1 MKIPESYNQL
11 DQWTTVM
18 FLYNSALK
26 AINTK
31 IEIMNNEF
39 IHLNNYTPIEH
50 IKSRLKTPDSI
61 VKKLKRNG
69 YEVTIQNMI
78 DHLNDVAGIRI
89 ICSFRPDIYR
99 IAKMITSQSDIT
111 VLHVK
116 DYIKH
121 PKANGY
127 KCYHLVVTVP
137 IYLSGGPV
145 ETKVEIQIRTV
156 GMDFWASLEHKLY
169 YKFEGHAP
177 EHLEDELKA
186 CADTVDL
193 LDDKMNTLNEELM
206 QLGLEQREAREEEE
220 RAARDAEAALREA
233 ETASG
238 ERNTEE

>member
-127 KCYHLVVTVP
+127 KSYHLVVTVP

-193 LDDKMNTLNEELM
+193 LDDKMNPLNEELM

>member
-1 MKIPESYNQL
+1 
-11 DQWTTVM
+11 M

-127 KCYHLVVTVP
+127 KSYHLVVTVP

>member
-1 MKIPESYNQL
+1 
-11 DQWTTVM
+11 
-18 FLYNSALK
+18 
-26 AINTK
+26 
-31 IEIMNNEF
+31 
-39 IHLNNYTPIEH
+39 
-50 IKSRLKTPDSI
+50 
-61 VKKLKRNG
+61 
-69 YEVTIQNMI
+69 
-78 DHLNDVAGIRI
+78 LNDVAGIRI

-127 KCYHLVVTVP
+127 KSYHLVVTVP